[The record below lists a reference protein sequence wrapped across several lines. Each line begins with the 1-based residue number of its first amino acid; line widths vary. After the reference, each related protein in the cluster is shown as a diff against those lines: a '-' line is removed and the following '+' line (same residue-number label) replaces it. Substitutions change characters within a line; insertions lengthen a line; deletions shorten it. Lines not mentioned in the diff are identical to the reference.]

1 MPDARKVTQKV
12 KRNAIYK
19 PLVVLP
25 PLSPEGREG
34 LRASIVVSG
43 VVVPI
48 VVWPKGKTNFIIDGS
63 YRKKIADEL
72 GYECPEL
79 VRSDLT
85 EEEARI
91 MARALNLARR
101 QLDRRQK
108 RQVIAD
114 QLEETPDRSSRW
126 IAKMLG
132 VSHHTVISV
141 RDEMRHNCA
150 GGQLAHLHS
159 CVGWDGKS
167 YPSHSLSTSLPP
179 VNRERYTPPELTEMV
194 RRVFGGID
202 LDPASSAEAN
212 KVVNAKAFFT
222 KRNDGLKKRWHG
234 RVFLNPP
241 FDDWPSWVAKLDY
254 EFAARR
260 VKQAIVIGPAN
271 ISAFR
276 LLLARGGLLA
286 VPDNRPKYYN
296 PHDDRLVDPPFGLLI
311 CYVGSDDKRFL
322 TVFGVGG
329 LILQA
334 VRT

>member
-91 MARALNLARR
+91 IARALNLARR
-101 QLDRRQK
+101 QLDRGQK

-114 QLEETPDRSSRW
+114 QLQETPDRSARW
-126 IAKMLG
+126 VAKMLG
-132 VSHHTVISV
+132 VDHKTVISV
-141 RDEMRHNCA
+141 RDELQS
-150 GGQLAHLHS
+150 GGESPHLHNL
-159 CVGWDGKS
+159 VGGDGKS

-179 VNRERYTPPELTEMV
+179 VNHERYTPPELTEMV
-194 RRVFGGID
+194 RRVLGGID
-202 LDPASSAEAN
+202 LDPDSSAEAN

-241 FDDWPSWVAKLDY
+241 FGDWPSWVAKLDY
-254 EFAARR
+254 ELAARR

-271 ISAFR
+271 LSAFR

-296 PHDDRLVDPPFGLLI
+296 PHDDRLIDPPFGSLI
-311 CYVGSDDKRFL
+311 CYVGGDDKRFL